1 MKNYEGMEST
11 GTNTHTR
18 QSIAVPTWDDL
29 RHGPPVR
36 PLWPD
41 IGQALNLG
49 RSATYAAAARGEIPC
64 VRIGG
69 RVLGMVPAL
78 LRMLGDDQ

>member
-1 MKNYEGMEST
+1 MANSTQDQKN
-11 GTNTHTR
+11 R
-18 QSIAVPTWDDL
+18 PPTTLTWEDL
-29 RHGPPVR
+29 RHGPPAR

-41 IGQALNLG
+41 IGRALNLG
-49 RSATYAAAARGEIPC
+49 RSATYAAAARGDIPT

-78 LRMLGDDQ
+78 LRMLGDDGTDR